1 MIRSLHAAL
10 TSQPR
15 QLAED
20 LLGAAALF
28 AILVVALHLP
38 AFL

>member
-1 MIRSLHAAL
+1 MIHSLRAAL
-10 TSQPR
+10 ASQPR

-20 LLGAAALF
+20 LAGAVALF

-38 AFL
+38 AVF

>member
-1 MIRSLHAAL
+1 MLRSLHVVL
-10 TSQPR
+10 TTNPR

-20 LLGAAALF
+20 LAGAVALF

-38 AFL
+38 TVF